1 MPGKE
6 SMPLLRKMD
15 TVKAQRNVPLPG
27 IEKPDPKARTDTKVL
42 PWQCL

>member
-6 SMPLLRKMD
+6 AMPLLRKMD
-15 TVKAQRNVPLPG
+15 TVKAQRNVPLSG
-27 IEKPDPKARTDTKVL
+27 IEKPGSKPRTDTKVL